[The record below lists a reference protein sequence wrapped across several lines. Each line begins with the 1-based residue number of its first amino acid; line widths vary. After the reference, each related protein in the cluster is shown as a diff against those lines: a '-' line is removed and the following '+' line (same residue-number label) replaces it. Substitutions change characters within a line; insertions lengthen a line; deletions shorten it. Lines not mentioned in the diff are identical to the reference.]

1 MAKKNQKR
9 KIVRLV
15 SASGS
20 AYYTTRSTE
29 AAPTKEKGASGE
41 KLTLTKYDPKL
52 RKHAEFKE
60 TSKSL
65 GRNEVKKRK
74 K

>member
-20 AYYTTRSTE
+20 AYYTTRR
-29 AAPTKEKGASGE
+29 ADGE
-41 KLTLTKYDPKL
+41 KLMGVKKYDPQT
-52 RKHAEFKE
+52 RSVAEFNE
-60 TSKSL
+60 YTKSL

-74 K
+74 

>member
-9 KIVRLV
+9 KLVGLV
-15 SASGS
+15 SEKTGARL
-20 AYYTTRSTE
+20 YYTSKRTD
-29 AAPTKEKGASGE
+29 GD
-41 KLTLTKYDPKL
+41 KLSL
-52 RKHAEFKE
+52 RKYNPE
-60 TSKSL
+60 TREHETFTETKKNL

>member
-9 KIVRLV
+9 KTVRLV

-20 AYYTTRSTE
+20 AYYTRRRTD
-29 AAPTKEKGASGE
+29 GE
-41 KLTLTKYDPKL
+41 KLVLTKYDPKT
-52 RKHAEFKE
+52 RTTAEFKE
-60 TSKSL
+60 SSKNL

-74 K
+74 

>member
-15 SASGS
+15 AASGA
-20 AYYTTRSTE
+20 AYYTTRR
-29 AAPTKEKGASGE
+29 ADGE
-41 KLTLTKYDPKL
+41 KLMAVKKFDNKT
-52 RKHAEFKE
+52 RQVEEFNE
-60 TSKSL
+60 YSKSL

-74 K
+74 

>member
-15 SASGS
+15 AASGT
-20 AYYTTRSTE
+20 AYYTTRR
-29 AAPTKEKGASGE
+29 ADGD
-41 KLTLTKYDPKL
+41 KLMGVKKYD
-52 RKHAEFKE
+52 RKTRSVEEFNE
-60 TSKSL
+60 YGKSL

-74 K
+74 

>member
-15 SASGS
+15 AASGS
-20 AYYTTRSTE
+20 AYYTTRRTD
-29 AAPTKEKGASGE
+29 GE
-41 KLTLTKYDPKL
+41 KLTQKKFDKKT
-52 RKHAEFKE
+52 RQVEEFKE
-60 TSKSL
+60 YTKSL

-74 K
+74 

>member
-15 SASGS
+15 STAGS
-20 AYYTTRSTE
+20 AYYTTRR
-29 AAPTKEKGASGE
+29 ADGE
-41 KLTLTKYDPKL
+41 KLTLTKFDPKT
-52 RKHAEFKE
+52 RKSEEFKE

-74 K
+74 

>member
-15 SASGS
+15 AASGT
-20 AYYTTRSTE
+20 AYYTTRR
-29 AAPTKEKGASGE
+29 ADGE
-41 KLTLTKYDPKL
+41 KLMGVKKYDNKT
-52 RKHAEFKE
+52 RQVEEFNE
-60 TSKSL
+60 YGKSL

-74 K
+74 

>member
-15 SASGS
+15 AASGS
-20 AYYTTRSTE
+20 AYYTTRR
-29 AAPTKEKGASGE
+29 ADGE
-41 KLTLTKYDPKL
+41 KLNGVKKYDKKT
-52 RKHAEFKE
+52 RSVEEFNEYGKN
-60 TSKSL
+60 L

-74 K
+74 